1 MPIPATSLYITRG
14 LIEFNVVTSVLSS
27 SHRANR
33 AALHIVRSQH
43 CGSHPSFTK
52 DVKTQISR
60 EQWQGRPKAQSSV
73 STHHISTDKD
83 SSDRVWDRRWQCR
96 TYTTCTAATPECHAP
111 TWLQHTDQRA
121 LSPACKRQDW
131 VTQQQGIHHTGKA
144 KLWSSSL
151 KDAIDA
157 SCQYKTLLVCLRNLQ
172 IIKQLQTR
180 KTFWKNTI
188 ICLRALKFF
197 PRLFS
202 NYRPLSMQDRKPQGA
217 WIVLHPSLCR
227 CISF

>member
-111 TWLQHTDQRA
+111 T
-121 LSPACKRQDW
+121 C
-131 VTQQQGIHHTGKA
+131 
-144 KLWSSSL
+144 SSTRTRGHW
-151 KDAIDA
+151 A
-157 SCQYKTLLVCLRNLQ
+157 LLVWDRTEWHNSRGSITQ
-172 IIKQLQTR
+172 
-180 KTFWKNTI
+180 
-188 ICLRALKFF
+188 A
-197 PRLFS
+197 RLS
-202 NYRPLSMQDRKPQGA
+202 CGA
-217 WIVLHPSLCR
+217 AH
-227 CISF
+227 